1 MWVEQYRPSKID
13 DCILPK
19 ELKKTFQQFVD
30 DNHIPNLIL
39 AGGPGVGKTTIAKAM
54 LDEMGVTSMMI
65 NG

>member
-1 MWVEQYRPSKID
+1 MEKYLWVEQYRPSKID

-39 AGGPGVGKTTIAKAM
+39 AGGPGVG
-54 LDEMGVTSMMI
+54 
-65 NG
+65 